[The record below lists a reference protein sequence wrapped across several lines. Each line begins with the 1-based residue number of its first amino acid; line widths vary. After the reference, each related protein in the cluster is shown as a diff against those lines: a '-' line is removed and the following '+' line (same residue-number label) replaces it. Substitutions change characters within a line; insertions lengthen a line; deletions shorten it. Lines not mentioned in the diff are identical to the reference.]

1 MLSEK
6 VGAFLRYGWDDG
18 RVRKFSNCWSL
29 GGTWTGP
36 LPARSKDVLGFGVG
50 QGITHQDYRHAK
62 NATHTETIFEAYYKI
77 YITEWCS
84 LAPDIQILLNPGT
97 NADNDT
103 SVIPGIRV
111 KMVF

>member
-1 MLSEK
+1 MMDVSANSPTTGVL
-6 VGAFLRYGWDDG
+6 GAPGRAPFLRAD
-18 RVRKFSNCWSL
+18 
-29 GGTWTGP
+29 
-36 LPARSKDVLGFGVG
+36 KDVLGFGVG
-50 QGITHQDYRHAK
+50 QGITHQDYRDAK
-62 NATHTETIFEAYYKI
+62 NATHTETIFELYYKI